1 MDKKDIKIIRF
12 LLTKTKLSD
21 DSLAFIT
28 NLQSRMI
35 LKTAAAVQLEPREST
50 SFREH
55 HLYITVSKQS
65 HRSVYRTPPIYIY
78 IWTLLKSIERLCKQA
93 TIRYATFMSLA
104 KFREPRYARTATAT
118 FFPRSRHLLD
128 NEMTKAVRRRVSAS
142 DAENDRAC
150 V

>member
-78 IWTLLKSIERLCKQA
+78 I
-93 TIRYATFMSLA
+93 
-104 KFREPRYARTATAT
+104 
-118 FFPRSRHLLD
+118 
-128 NEMTKAVRRRVSAS
+128 
-142 DAENDRAC
+142 
-150 V
+150 